1 MGANIGWLFYKD
13 YFNSLDKSDY
23 EYFSLSKDEQKK
35 QKIKKEDIEA
45 KIDNKVENIIIQT
58 PKIEE
63 FKDEDILGN
72 THFQAITTYPGLLL
86 GSGNAHELPSIEG
99 QAILGFHF
107 DYTSGLPVIQG
118 SSIKGVLR
126 SAFKHPEFIK
136 ELLGDDFDVKALE
149 KDIFDN
155 NDIFFDAVII
165 KADTYNKILGDDFLA
180 PHGDNPLENPK
191 PLRFIKVLPNV
202 TFRFD
207 FEFSDGLISKS
218 NKTELFR
225 EILLHLGLGAKTN
238 VGYGQFENFK
248 PYRTELEEQIAKEEA
263 KKRLEQEKIEQELE
277 LQKQRE
283 DKEKA
288 ELEKQARL
296 EAEQKAKEDEEKA
309 KKEAF
314 ASQGIDTILN
324 GCEKFAQL
332 ENSLKKYIQI
342 KPLDDN
348 EKQILENHILNN
360 MNDKIKRRRFP
371 FGTIGNDK
379 CLGKERANEIA
390 DKLNLS

>member
-1 MGANIGWLFYKD
+1 MSSANIGWLFYKD
-13 YFNSLDKSDY
+13 YFKDINYNDLKDKNN
-23 EYFSLSKDEQKK
+23 
-35 QKIKKEDIEA
+35 EDNI
-45 KIDNKVENIIIQT
+45 NRKVENIIIQT

-126 SAFKHPEFIK
+126 SAFKHPEFIQ
-136 ELLGDDFDVKALE
+136 ELLGDEIFNVKTLE

-165 KADTYNKILGDDFLA
+165 KADIYNKILGDDFLA
-180 PHGDNPLENPK
+180 PHGDNPLKNPT

-207 FEFSDGLISKS
+207 FELSDGIISKS
-218 NKTELFR
+218 KKTELFGK
-225 EILLHLGLGAKTN
+225 ILSHLGLGAKTN

-248 PYRTELEEQIAKEEA
+248 PYQTELEKVAAKDEEKRRIEQ
-263 KKRLEQEKIEQELE
+263 QKIDQELE
-277 LQKQRE
+277 LQKYRE

-288 ELEKQARL
+288 EQEKQARL

-348 EKQILENHILNN
+348 EKQLLENHILNN
-360 MNDKIKRRRFP
+360 MNDKIKKKKFP